1 MSLGVCWRRLWR
13 DEVVITTLYLNLAA
27 FHSHSGE
34 GAEVALLSLFE
45 EGAAQATWASC
56 VARRTAA
63 CERVVACQV
72 ALRKAAISAEMREI
86 GLYVYTIQIYM
97 GWVTVSTRVRREVV
111 EKARRYGIDVSRFL
125 REALEREVEKREA
138 EELAALA
145 SRVAEDLRKA
155 SELFGEDFAVRSI
168 REIRSR

>member
-1 MSLGVCWRRLWR
+1 M
-13 DEVVITTLYLNLAA
+13 
-27 FHSHSGE
+27 
-34 GAEVALLSLFE
+34 
-45 EGAAQATWASC
+45 
-56 VARRTAA
+56 
-63 CERVVACQV
+63 
-72 ALRKAAISAEMREI
+72 
-86 GLYVYTIQIYM
+86 QIYV

-111 EKARRYGIDVSRFL
+111 EKARRYGIDVPRFL

-168 REIRSR
+168 REVRTR